1 MLPSSPLVPYTP
13 RTQERRL
20 AAALCVPPARRVAL
34 MSNPVPLPLRTP
46 MPQQIRFLVL
56 IIGLLMATWVP
67 RQGQAEPSAVP
78 VSPTEKL
85 QPQDIAVNEPLQVPL
100 TDAPPAVQPVAPSAV
115 GSDTS
120 MPAETPALAPPQG
133 SIFSTNP
140 AASTPPTTA
149 QGIGWL
155 GLAVDDSLVT
165 GRLVIVEVTPAGP
178 AATSGVRLQ
187 DVLLALDG
195 QPLKTADELA
205 AALAAIAPG
214 KQVRMSI
221 GRPDGIQEM
230 TITAQ
235 PRPTTGVA
243 VQPPRELPDTPPA
256 GSPGTVVPRSIA
268 TPAPPPF
275 SPSSNPPV
283 SASVGSPAGSR
294 FSRSNPEPP
303 RPLVAREP
311 AVTTAPPPKPQLPEA
326 LPPPE
331 EPRPAAISQAG
342 SALTG
347 RVAIG
352 VRTVPVD
359 PLTQERFGLSE
370 SVGAYVIGVVADL
383 PASRA
388 GIPPGSVIVAFD
400 ERPVRS
406 PQELTELVTHSRP
419 GTAVTLQ
426 YVLPGGDSRETSLEL
441 QSLSPPLERALVGP
455 AVDAIPEPEP
465 TQTKR
470 VARRPTIPGTVPS
483 FDTTETAHRMARE
496 IAALREAVQQLETKI
511 EGLEQALRSGGVSA
525 ADVGITTPQI
535 APPSPGVGL
544 LR

>member
-1 MLPSSPLVPYTP
+1 
-13 RTQERRL
+13 
-20 AAALCVPPARRVAL
+20 
-34 MSNPVPLPLRTP
+34 

-56 IIGLLMATWVP
+56 ITGLLMAACVP
-67 RQGQAEPSAVP
+67 RQGQAEPPAESSPAAIP

-100 TDAPPAVQPVAPSAV
+100 TDAPPAAQPTAPSAA
-115 GSDTS
+115 GANAS
-120 MPAETPALAPPQG
+120 MPAEPPAPTPAPPRG
-133 SIFSTNP
+133 SIFSTSP
-140 AASTPPTTA
+140 AGSPAPATP

-187 DVLLALDG
+187 DVLLAIDG

-230 TITAQ
+230 TVTAQ
-235 PRPTTGVA
+235 PRPSTGVA
-243 VQPPRELPDTPPA
+243 LQPPRELSDAPPA
-256 GSPGTVVPRSIA
+256 GSPGAASPRSIA
-268 TPAPPPF
+268 TPAPPPL
-275 SPSSNPPV
+275 SPPSDPPV
-283 SASVGSPAGSR
+283 SASAASPAGSR
-294 FSRSNPEPP
+294 FGRSNPEP
-303 RPLVAREP
+303 RQPLVASEP
-311 AVTTAPPPKPQLPEA
+311 SVTTTTPPKPQLPEA

-331 EPRPAAISQAG
+331 EPRPAALSQAG
-342 SALTG
+342 NALTG

-359 PLTQERFGLSE
+359 PLTQERFGLPE

-426 YVLPGGDSRETSLEL
+426 YVLPGGDSRETELEL
-441 QSLSPPLERALVGP
+441 QALSVPLERALVGP
-455 AVDAIPEPEP
+455 AADAIAEPEP

-470 VARRPTIPGTVPS
+470 VVRRPTTIPSTAAPS
-483 FDTTETAHRMARE
+483 DTAEMAGRTARE
-496 IAALREAVQQLETKI
+496 IAALRQAVEQLETRI
-511 EGLEQALRSGGVSA
+511 EGLEQVLRDGGVSA
-525 ADVGITTPQI
+525 ADGGITTPQI
-535 APPSPGVGL
+535 APPSPGGGL